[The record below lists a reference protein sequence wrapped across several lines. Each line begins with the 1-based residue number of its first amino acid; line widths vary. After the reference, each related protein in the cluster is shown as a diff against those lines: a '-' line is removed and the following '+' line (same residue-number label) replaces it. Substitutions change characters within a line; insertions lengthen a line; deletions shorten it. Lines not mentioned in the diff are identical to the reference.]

1 MAAMQRMVEITN
13 HDAANGASAAAIGA
27 AANGASAAAN
37 GAVSNGASAA
47 AIGAAANGASA
58 AANGAVSNGASAA
71 AIGADANGASAD
83 IPAARA
89 PTQLAPTPVVVEMIP
104 LPDAA
109 ASGGAAAADLPA
121 AIPAQPQVAAGSAS
135 TSITAA
141 EAAFPSAGEGEA
153 ICAICQFPLQ
163 GGGEVEALGC
173 GHAFHSDCINSY
185 AMHRSKPKYMCCPLK
200 CNVQANED
208 EAETQPATTLAID

>member
-1 MAAMQRMVEITN
+1 MAALQRMGEITN
-13 HDAANGASAAAIGA
+13 HA
-27 AANGASAAAN
+27 AANGASAAAT
-37 GAVSNGASAA
+37 
-47 AIGAAANGASA
+47 
-58 AANGAVSNGASAA
+58 
-71 AIGADANGASAD
+71 GADANGASAD

-173 GHAFHSDCINSY
+173 GHAFHCECISSY
-185 AMHRSKPKYMCCPLK
+185 AMHRKQPKYMCCPLK
-200 CNVQANED
+200 CSVQANDD
-208 EAETQPATTLAID
+208 EAETQPASTLPID

>member
-1 MAAMQRMVEITN
+1 MAAFQRMAEITN
-13 HDAANGASAAAIGA
+13 HAAA
-27 AANGASAAAN
+27 
-37 GAVSNGASAA
+37 NGASAA

-173 GHAFHSDCINSY
+173 GHAFHCECINPY
-185 AMHRSKPKYMCCPLK
+185 AMHRKEPKYMPCPLK
-200 CNVQANED
+200 CNVQANDD
-208 EAETQPATTLAID
+208 EAETQPATTLPID